1 MRALLLV
8 VGLHL
13 VVFGGQQAL
22 LHQKQQVEHS
32 AGAAVAVGEGV
43 DGFELVVAHGHADQW
58 VRVAFLTQ
66 VAFPV
71 GQQLEQRRFALRRG

>member
-22 LHQKQQVEHS
+22 LHRKQQVEHA

-43 DGFELVVAHGHADQW
+43 DGFELGVRDGDLGECGH
-58 VRVAFLTQ
+58 
-66 VAFPV
+66 V
-71 GQQLEQRRFALRRG
+71 GAAGEVE